1 MYDVKL
7 EAGVVGTLLLNP
19 SFYYHFEA
27 LKPSHFHDKINASI
41 YYVISKILNDGAL
54 DVSDYA
60 IYLRLSED
68 DSIIR
73 LFEKEGVDLQ
83 DFISKL
89 KCVGTNDA
97 EEYRI
102 RCKKIIDYAFR
113 RDSVIKLE
121 GLAKY
126 VGSNDLTANEANMHI
141 NDEMTKFAEKYVVGA
156 NILRLGD
163 VLDDILLEI
172 EERQI
177 SQGGYAG
184 LPSKFPAINEY
195 FTYEKGE
202 LIIVGARM
210 KMGKSFFALNEM
222 WHKVKSGV
230 NVGYLDT
237 EMSTREFTIRSLSL
251 LSGLP
256 VKNIKTGMT
265 TNQQKE
271 ELKVIYEWIKK
282 QNVAHIY
289 NPEWTPDQIYL
300 TTKELQK
307 SMGIDFLIY
316 DYIKAT
322 TTSNLNIQEHNYL
335 GDMANF
341 LKNNVAGKLDIP
353 VLSFA
358 QMSPHDTRL
367 ADSDKLARYASVVA
381 YFMKKEPEEIQKD
394 GIEGGNRKFI
404 IQNNRL
410 GEQFED
416 DKYINMMF
424 DGNHAKLEQ
433 AKRQPKNDMEE
444 LFIKK

>member
-27 LKPSHFHDKINASI
+27 LKPNHFHDKINASI

-177 SQGGYAG
+177 NQGGYAG
-184 LPSKFPAINEY
+184 LPSKFPIINEY

-202 LIIVGARM
+202 LILVGARA
-210 KMGKSFFALNEM
+210 KTGKSFFGLNETF
-222 WHKVKSGV
+222 HKLKNGV
-230 NVGYLDT
+230 PVGYLDT
-237 EMSTREFTIRSLSL
+237 EMSTREFVIRAVSL
-251 LSGLP
+251 LSGIS

-265 TNQQKE
+265 TTQQKE
-271 ELKVIYEWIKK
+271 ELKDIYAWIKK
-282 QNVAHIY
+282 QPLVHIY
-289 NPEWTPDQIYL
+289 NPDWKPDEIYL
-300 TTKELQK
+300 TAKELQK
-307 SMGIDFLIY
+307 SIGMEFMVY
-316 DYIKAT
+316 DYIKASGNSIANT
-322 TTSNLNIQEHNYL
+322 AEHNVL
-335 GDMANF
+335 GNLTNF
-341 LKNNVAGKLDIP
+341 MKNNVAGKLDIP
-353 VLSFA
+353 ILTFA
-358 QMSPHDTRL
+358 QMSPHETRL
-367 ADSDKLARYASVVA
+367 ADSDKINRYASVIA
-381 YFMKKEPEEIQKD
+381 YFMKKEPEEIQRD
-394 GIEGGNRKFI
+394 GIDGGNRKLI
-404 IQNNRL
+404 IDYNRL

-416 DKYINMMF
+416 ERYISLLF
-424 DGNHAKLEQ
+424 DGNHAVINQ
-433 AKRQPKNDMEE
+433 AKRQPTNGADE
-444 LFIKK
+444 LFNKK